1 MVDKDILRVYDNS
14 SSSGRV
20 DLICK
25 HYSTFLGLIESFTEG
40 IVYMIEDAIDLSVR
54 RENGDLGVRIQV
66 GDGCGNPTLRKAF
79 SNITIRDDVM
89 KCDFSDGLLEEIED
103 GELFVKTAF
112 VLKRMRRDY
121 KLLKSQIDRLPEQDK
136 QLFLEFMQKNK
147 SIKEISSEFQM
158 QLETAH
164 QKVRRIK
171 NDMKR
176 TITIYTE
183 GEIKDLWK

>member
-14 SSSGRV
+14 NSSGRV

-79 SNITIRDDVM
+79 SNITIRDDVI

-103 GELFVKTAF
+103 GELYVKTAL

-121 KLLKSQIDRLPEQDK
+121 KLLKSQLDRLTDEDR
-136 QLFLEFMQKNK
+136 QLFLTYMQKDK
-147 SIKEISSEFQM
+147 TLKEISSELQILTVSA
-158 QLETAH
+158 Q
-164 QKVRRIK
+164 QKIRRIR
-171 NDMKR
+171 NDMKES
-176 TITIYTE
+176 ITIYVE
-183 GEIKDLWK
+183 GGIKDLWS